1 MGSLGSIVVADGFT
15 GMVCVWFCKQSKII
29 LLRMLALALVLGMTQ
44 SACEIV
50 TLVNVKVVVKAPV

>member
-1 MGSLGSIVVADGFT
+1 
-15 GMVCVWFCKQSKII
+15 
-29 LLRMLALALVLGMTQ
+29 MLALALVLGMTQ